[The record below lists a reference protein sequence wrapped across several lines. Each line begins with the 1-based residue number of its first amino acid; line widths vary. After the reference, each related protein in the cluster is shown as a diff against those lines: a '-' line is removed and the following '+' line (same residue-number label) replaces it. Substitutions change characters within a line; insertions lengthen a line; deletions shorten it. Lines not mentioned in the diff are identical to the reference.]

1 MSGMFALWIVLGSP
15 LRLLHHELLSFHM
28 VDHVLLMAVAP
39 PLILLG
45 APFRSFAQALT
56 PRFVRKP
63 SAVFLSWSSKWSL
76 VQQLG
81 RLLRNPIFCW
91 LVAVL
96 ALIGWHIPAAFELAM
111 HSDAWHQFEYASF
124 CGAGL
129 LFWWPVIQPS
139 PNVTWS
145 PRWSTVLYLFF
156 ATFPCDMLS
165 AFLTFCDRVVYPCY
179 LSPNRHFSISP
190 LQDQE
195 YAGALMWVCVTF
207 IYLFPA
213 VIVTT
218 QLLSNSRSHAP
229 NLGRGELPPVI
240 ARPLAQPGVEVI
252 RHRSKLVP
260 QKSVQ
265 HFDRPSKSG
274 PPCPRRLPPE
284 FHFGANPFRWRHN
297 RSSFKYASVEMR
309 VLYYTVTRSGKKE
322 RTS

>member
-1 MSGMFALWIVLGSP
+1 MTAAIQSDFAPLSISYSVTFVLLLVACGYFRGWWRLRSTSPDLILRWQPAAFMSGMFALWIALGSP
-15 LRLLHHELLSFHM
+15 LRTLHHELLSIHM

-45 APFRSFAQALT
+45 APFRSFAQAL
-56 PRFVRKP
+56 PQRFVREA
-63 SAVFLSWSSKWSL
+63 SAVFLSWSSKRIL

-111 HSDAWHQFEYASF
+111 HSDAWYRFEYASF
-124 CGAGL
+124 FGAGL
-129 LFWWPVIQPS
+129 LFWWPVLQPS

-190 LQDQE
+190 LHDQE

-207 IYLFPA
+207 VYLFPA
-213 VIVTT
+213 VVITT
-218 QLLSNSRSHAP
+218 QLLSSPRSYSP
-229 NLGRGELPPVI
+229 NPLSSSQI
-240 ARPLAQPGVEVI
+240 RPT
-252 RHRSKLVP
+252 
-260 QKSVQ
+260 
-265 HFDRPSKSG
+265 F
-274 PPCPRRLPPE
+274 
-284 FHFGANPFRWRHN
+284 
-297 RSSFKYASVEMR
+297 
-309 VLYYTVTRSGKKE
+309 
-322 RTS
+322 